1 MDFST
6 ASFDLIKHD
15 LNNAQTINSDQI
27 LYNRIK
33 EAGDS
38 KAQLRKAA
46 EEFEAIFITKM
57 LSEMDKT
64 VDREGGLFGDKTQY
78 VDTFKSIVYQQIG
91 HDIASNPRSS
101 FGMADQIYRQMERY
115 VGS

>member
-15 LNNAQTINSDQI
+15 LNNARTVNSDQV

-38 KAQLRKAA
+38 KQQLRKAA

-64 VDREGGLFGDKTQY
+64 VDREEGLFGEKTQY
-78 VDTFKSIVYQQIG
+78 VDTFKSIVYQQMG
-91 HDIASNPRSS
+91 HDMASNPRSS
-101 FGMADQIYRQMERY
+101 IGMAEQVYRQMEKY
-115 VGS
+115 VGG

>member
-6 ASFDLIKHD
+6 PTIDMIKSG
-15 LNNAQTINSDQI
+15 LNNARTVNSDQV

-46 EEFEAIFITKM
+46 EEFESIFITKM

-64 VDREGGLFGDKTQY
+64 VDHEGGIFGEKTQY
-78 VDTFKSIVYQQIG
+78 VDTFKSIVYQQMG
-91 HDIASNPRSS
+91 HDLASNPRTT
-101 FGMADQIYRQMERY
+101 FGFADQIYKQMEKY
-115 VGS
+115 VGA

>member
-15 LNNAQTINSDQI
+15 LNNARTVNSDQV

-38 KAQLRKAA
+38 KQQLRKAA

-64 VDREGGLFGDKTQY
+64 VDREEGLFGEKTQY
-78 VDTFKSIVYQQIG
+78 VDTFKSIVYQQMG
-91 HDIASNPRSS
+91 HDMASNPRSS
-101 FGMADQIYRQMERY
+101 IGMAEQIYRQMEKY
-115 VGS
+115 VK

>member
-6 ASFDLIKHD
+6 PSLDLIKNG
-15 LNNAQTINSDQI
+15 LNNAQVVNSDQV

-33 EAGDS
+33 ESGDS

-64 VDREGGLFGDKTQY
+64 VDREGSLFGDKSQY

-91 HDIASNPRSS
+91 HDIATNPRST
-101 FGMADQIYRQMERY
+101 FGMADQIYRQMEKY
-115 VGS
+115 VGK

>member
-6 ASFDLIKHD
+6 PTLDLIKHD
-15 LNNAQTINSDQI
+15 LNNAKTINSDQV

-33 EAGDS
+33 ESGNS
-38 KAQLRKAA
+38 KAQLQKAA

-64 VDREGGLFGDKTQY
+64 VDRENGLFGDKTQY

-91 HDIASNPRSS
+91 HDMASNPRSS
-101 FGMADQIYRQMERY
+101 IGMAQQIYKQMEKY
-115 VGS
+115 VK

>member
-6 ASFDLIKHD
+6 ASFDLIKHNLD
-15 LNNAQTINSDQI
+15 GAKTINSDQI

-38 KAQLRKAA
+38 KAQLQKAA

-57 LSEMDKT
+57 LTEMDKT
-64 VDREGGLFGDKTQY
+64 VDREGGLFGEKSQY

-91 HDIASNPRSS
+91 HDIASNPHTSM
-101 FGMADQIYRQMERY
+101 GMAQQIYKQMERY
-115 VGS
+115 VGN

>member
-1 MDFST
+1 MNFST

-15 LNNAQTINSDQI
+15 LNNARTINSDQV

-38 KAQLRKAA
+38 KAQLKKAA

-57 LSEMDKT
+57 LTEMDKT
-64 VDREGGLFGDKTQY
+64 VDRENGIFGEKNQY
-78 VDTFKSIVYQQIG
+78 EETFKSIIYQQIG
-91 HDIASNPRSS
+91 HDIASNPRTSL
-101 FGMADQIYRQMERY
+101 GMAQQIYKQMEKY
-115 VGS
+115 TGS

>member
-6 ASFDLIKHD
+6 PTLDLIKHD
-15 LNNAQTINSDQI
+15 LNNAQVVNSDQV

-38 KAQLRKAA
+38 KAQLKKAA

-91 HDIASNPRSS
+91 HDMASKPTSS
-101 FGMADQIYRQMERY
+101 IGMAQQIYKQMEKY
-115 VGS
+115 VK